1 MGESRFSTS
10 ARSDWP
16 KSLWKF
22 PLADDVIPSNEG
34 TFPVAVV
41 IGERREEVTLGRCDG
56 CWVGGCGP
64 VFGSA
69 HTAATWSVLAA
80 ELESCQELL
89 LMEPDNK
96 CTHAHT
102 HLTLYRVCVCVC
114 VCCRVHFDHT
124 SAPTSSGL
132 AQQRWTDCEDVRQTL
147 RGGQLSPRLLS
158 GHA

>member
-10 ARSDWP
+10 ERSDWP

-96 CTHAHT
+96 CTHVHT
-102 HLTLYRVCVCVC
+102 HTHTPHSVSCVCVC
-114 VCCRVHFDHT
+114 V
-124 SAPTSSGL
+124 L
-132 AQQRWTDCEDVRQTL
+132 
-147 RGGQLSPRLLS
+147 
-158 GHA
+158 